1 MNTQKKALALILH
14 SNSYD
19 RLYQGMSCALAA
31 LALGR
36 EVKLFFTYWAL
47 ETLRKD
53 ASNALTLDE
62 EAKAHKKILEKNLKE
77 GHMQKISELYAQAK
91 TMGAKFYACTQSM
104 GLLNISRDELVKE
117 VDKSM
122 GLTTF
127 LVEAL
132 EDQIL
137 FI

>member
-1 MNTQKKALALILH
+1 MQKKGLALILH
-14 SNSYD
+14 SGSYD
-19 RLYQGMSCALAA
+19 RLYQGMSVALAA

-36 EVKLFFTYWAL
+36 VVKLFFTYWAL

-53 ASNALTLDE
+53 AGDSLILDE
-62 EAKAHKKILEKNLKE
+62 EARAHRKILEKNLKE
-77 GHMQKISELYAQAK
+77 KHMQKISQLYAQAK
-91 TMGAKFYACTQSM
+91 IMGAKFYACTQSM

-127 LVEAL
+127 LTEAL
-132 EDQIL
+132 EDQLL

>member
-14 SNSYD
+14 SSSYD

-53 ASNALTLDE
+53 ASNALVLDE
-62 EAKAHKKILEKNLKE
+62 EANAHKKILEKNLKE
-77 GHMQKISELYAQAK
+77 GHMQKISELYVQAK